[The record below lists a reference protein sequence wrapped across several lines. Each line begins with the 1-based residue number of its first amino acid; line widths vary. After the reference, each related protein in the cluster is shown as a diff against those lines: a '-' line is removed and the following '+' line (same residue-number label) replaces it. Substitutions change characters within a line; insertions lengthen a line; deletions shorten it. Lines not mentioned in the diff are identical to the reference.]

1 MYYNNKKYILLKF
14 MCFKV
19 LKYILCA
26 NVVYVFSGFV
36 LFFGD
41 LNKLN
46 SKTASNMGQINI
58 YVVLKYNK

>member
-1 MYYNNKKYILLKF
+1 